1 MQSSFSRRIAT
12 EMEQGASPRAGEK
25 TTNKTQTQSH
35 TEEDQEANGMI
46 SAPQDS
52 SQSDSDASNGERRKE
67 TQSPSSEIDNGG
79 GHNSDEKLGWTS
91 PSLSN
96 RAEDETKNN
105 SEVDHHKQEEEQ
117 QKEEG
122 GGGGGGGGGEG
133 GRERLQQHRIEVA
146 GQVYIPE
153 IWGQEELLKD
163 WVDSSVFEASLVPA
177 KIFSAK
183 AALAEGGRKANS
195 NGLRLD
201 DSC

>member
-1 MQSSFSRRIAT
+1 
-12 EMEQGASPRAGEK
+12 MEQGASPRAGEK

-35 TEEDQEANGMI
+35 TEEEQEANGMI

-79 GHNSDEKLGWTS
+79 GHNSDEKLGRTS
-91 PSLSN
+91 PSLPT

-117 QKEEG
+117 QQEE
-122 GGGGGGGGGEG
+122 EEEEE
-133 GRERLQQHRIEVA
+133 GRERLQRHRIEVA

-163 WVDSSVFEASLVPA
+163 WVDCSVFEDSLVPA

-195 NGLRLD
+195 NGLRID